1 MLKREEAIEI
11 LKDIIAEL
19 KDYKYFTLS
28 KKAKKVK
35 EVIDFLE
42 EHMADDFMK
51 QSAEFFTKLSERDLE
66 MAKEY
71 LKLMDCYC
79 LMKSEECNKQ
89 QRINEDLT
97 HSIDNFG
104 KIF

>member
-1 MLKREEAIEI
+1 
-11 LKDIIAEL
+11 
-19 KDYKYFTLS
+19 
-28 KKAKKVK
+28 
-35 EVIDFLE
+35 
-42 EHMADDFMK
+42 MADEFMK
-51 QSAEFFTKLSERDLE
+51 QSAEFFTKLSERDLV

-71 LKLMDCYC
+71 LKLMDSYC
-79 LMKSEECNKQ
+79 LMKSEEFNKQ

>member
-1 MLKREEAIEI
+1 
-11 LKDIIAEL
+11 
-19 KDYKYFTLS
+19 
-28 KKAKKVK
+28 
-35 EVIDFLE
+35 
-42 EHMADDFMK
+42 MADEFMK

-71 LKLMDCYC
+71 LKLMDSYC
-79 LMKSEECNKQ
+79 LMKSEEFNKQ

-97 HSIDNFG
+97 QSIDNFG